1 MSWKNKIRKN
11 VDPRERSYVLQA
23 LDKQLKEQNVRLDN
37 EVLEALEEAVHSRCK
52 AKLSPAQSRKIVQ
65 FMVEVEKIR
74 KRMLVETVVDWIIG
88 IKR

>member
-1 MSWKNKIRKN
+1 MAWKNTIRKN

-37 EVLEALEEAVHSRCK
+37 EVLEALEEAVHSRGK

-65 FMVEVEKIR
+65 FMVEVEKIP